1 MFDPKLLSPIALAI
15 VAFITA
21 PGCEP
26 QQIQPLAPIDG
37 EVVSRIS
44 LTESLAIEYASVTG
58 VTLDPQ
64 TGARYVLD
72 ANSGIYELDAEGA
85 ASLVLA
91 IQDFPTPDEPPRSG
105 WMDIAAMGDGVFA
118 LIAIGDGYKLDIG
131 ANTLEQWFCYVPDWM
146 DPEQFDQSSQNL
158 GYDPVS
164 DEIISAPLTLDSQSG
179 DQVTRADVATF
190 DGAGAG
196 DLQWYP
202 LDVNFDFGGLA
213 LRGQDQVLLGAG
225 DQLYGYQMGESS
237 LVEMGSLAEHGI
249 DMVMGMVIDPETG
262 FLHVVDG
269 ADGELVVLRI

>member
-1 MFDPKLLSPIALAI
+1 MFDLKPLGPLTLAM
-15 VAFITA
+15 VVFITS

-26 QQIQPLAPIDG
+26 QPEPLRPIDG

-44 LTESLAIEYASVTG
+44 IADALGVANPSITG
-58 VTLDPQ
+58 VTLDPE
-64 TGARYVLD
+64 TGERFVLD
-72 ANSGIYELDAEGA
+72 ANSGIYELDVEGA

-131 ANTLEQWFCYVPDWM
+131 ANTLEQWFCYEPGWM
-146 DPEQFDQSSQNL
+146 DPEQFEQTSQNL

-164 DEIISAPLTLDSQSG
+164 DEIISAPLTLDMDAG
-179 DQVTRADVATF
+179 DDVTRADVATF

-202 LDVNFDFGGLA
+202 LDVNIDFGGLA
-213 LRGQDQVLLGAG
+213 LRGQEQVLLGAG

-237 LVEMGSLAEHGI
+237 LVEMGSLAEYGI
-249 DMVMGMVIDPETG
+249 DMVMGMVVDPETG

-269 ADGELVVLRI
+269 VDGELVVLRI